1 MWLNKGTK
9 AITMTEYQ
17 KVCGIMTWPRRV
29 IFMLSLACFAHGC
42 GSPENDAQ
50 PTDSADTKA
59 TQEATGPTF
68 PGVTL
73 KVAALEDPSL
83 SQVTADLVGE
93 WRASRKA
100 DVEVVASPVADPKTG
115 LDPSVDVWLIR
126 GQRLGEWI
134 DKDAIEPLADLNADW
149 ASRPT
154 VFDSMVTRYGP
165 DRYSVPLG
173 TSVLVMAYK
182 ESVIN
187 DPAIK
192 AAAEKAG
199 IAFPPTTW
207 DAFDKYVPIL
217 KSKVATPLAQPTV
230 SSANDMLPLDLFL
243 ARATAMGK
251 HRDHFSFL
259 MSADSMVPRVDGTP
273 FVDSLK
279 SLVALSPG
287 QKMTP
292 EDSRK
297 AFREGKSA
305 ILIDYAENASK
316 WANSD
321 EKGKI
326 GVAPLPGS
334 LRVYE
339 PDRKEYDKMQSPNLS
354 SYIPIGG
361 GWVAVLAKGRTPENA
376 NAAKDFLI
384 YLAGNSMAAQWAA
397 DRRMQMVP
405 TRDSLLASGFVDP
418 RTAPRVESGAW
429 GESIL
434 KQLTSPNI
442 VVGLRIPQAGEFL
455 ADLDHSVQSAY
466 AGGSVETALKQ
477 ASEAWTKRVKAYGP
491 ERMKWH
497 YRRSLVKPLTDPKAP
512 PMGR

>member
-1 MWLNKGTK
+1 
-9 AITMTEYQ
+9 
-17 KVCGIMTWPRRV
+17 MTWPRRV
-29 IFMLSLACFAHGC
+29 IIMLSLACFAHGC

-50 PTDSADTKA
+50 PTDSADAKV

-115 LDPSVDVWLIR
+115 VDPSVDVWLIR

-279 SLVALSPG
+279 SLVALRVMSAAIWVLWVCITPLGSPVV
-287 QKMTP
+287 P
-292 EDSRK
+292 D
-297 AFREGKSA
+297 
-305 ILIDYAENASK
+305 
-316 WANSD
+316 
-321 EKGKI
+321 
-326 GVAPLPGS
+326 
-334 LRVYE
+334 VY
-339 PDRKEYDKMQSPNLS
+339 M
-354 SYIPIGG
+354 
-361 GWVAVLAKGRTPENA
+361 
-376 NAAKDFLI
+376 
-384 YLAGNSMAAQWAA
+384 M
-397 DRRMQMVP
+397 
-405 TRDSLLASGFVDP
+405 
-418 RTAPRVESGAW
+418 
-429 GESIL
+429 
-434 KQLTSPNI
+434 
-442 VVGLRIPQAGEFL
+442 
-455 ADLDHSVQSAY
+455 
-466 AGGSVETALKQ
+466 
-477 ASEAWTKRVKAYGP
+477 
-491 ERMKWH
+491 
-497 YRRSLVKPLTDPKAP
+497 
-512 PMGR
+512 